1 VRAEHDS
8 VMMDLTHE
16 QDLALGGSGSSLIWH
31 WAGGEGMS
39 DMRIKDKLKLL
50 APMV

>member
-1 VRAEHDS
+1 
-8 VMMDLTHE
+8 MMDLTRE